1 MKKSAVILSGG
12 KNSRMNKKTKAFL
25 KFEDKSFLE
34 LELNAIRMFDE
45 IVISCN
51 EKDLYRDLGYKLVED
66 EIKDIGP
73 LGGIY
78 TSLKETKY
86 DEVLFIP
93 SDMPFLDEEF
103 IKKIYESK
111 INKDAL
117 IVRVNG
123 NIEPLCSVYK
133 KSSLEKI
140 EKMIKEKNYKLKDL
154 INNLSVEYLD
164 LKDTKKVRNI
174 NTLEE
179 YENLLRK

>member
-1 MKKSAVILSGG
+1 GP
-12 KNSRMNKKTKAFL
+12 
-25 KFEDKSFLE
+25 
-34 LELNAIRMFDE
+34 
-45 IVISCN
+45 IS
-51 EKDLYRDLGYKLVED
+51 
-66 EIKDIGP
+66 
-73 LGGIY
+73 
-78 TSLKETKY
+78 
-86 DEVLFIP
+86 FIP

-133 KSSLEKI
+133 KSSIEKI

-154 INNLSVEYLD
+154 INNLRVEFLD
-164 LKDTKKVRNI
+164 LKDTKKTRNI